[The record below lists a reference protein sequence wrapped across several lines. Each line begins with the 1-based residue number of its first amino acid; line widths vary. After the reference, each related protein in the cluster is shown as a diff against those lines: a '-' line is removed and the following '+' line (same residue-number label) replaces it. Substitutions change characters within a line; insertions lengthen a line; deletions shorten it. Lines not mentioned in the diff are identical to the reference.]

1 MRKYPIY
8 NNNLE
13 GFMLNEIMCVCVW
26 LSLYDPMDYSLPG
39 SVHGILQVRTLEWIA
54 IPFSR
59 GSSRPRDWTHISCI
73 AGRFFTI
80 WATRECS
87 DHKLFPHLDL
97 RWLRCEFSVFMCW
110 TSTESHM
117 AHGARKLKKF
127 LKKIPENTSYWVFCS
142 NHKVTCF
149 FLACL

>member
-13 GFMLNEIMCVCVW
+13 GFTLNEIICVCVCVCVW
-26 LSLYDPMDYSLPG
+26 LSLYDPMDHRLPG

-80 WATRECS
+80 WATR
-87 DHKLFPHLDL
+87 DN
-97 RWLRCEFSVFMCW
+97 
-110 TSTESHM
+110 TE
-117 AHGARKLKKF
+117 RQ
-127 LKKIPENTSYWVFCS
+127 
-142 NHKVTCF
+142 VTYNIT
-149 FLACL
+149 

>member
-80 WATRECS
+80 WATR
-87 DHKLFPHLDL
+87 DN
-97 RWLRCEFSVFMCW
+97 
-110 TSTESHM
+110 TE
-117 AHGARKLKKF
+117 KQ
-127 LKKIPENTSYWVFCS
+127 
-142 NHKVTCF
+142 VTNNIT
-149 FLACL
+149 